1 MKPKWRR
8 DRDGKETE
16 MATKTKR
23 RRNSDN
29 DETLGNEID
38 GDETKKATTSF
49 NSGHH
54 FQHQIQFQRT
64 QFPCLNLEPLSEL
77 KSGTTFR
84 AQS

>member
-8 DRDGKETE
+8 ARDCKEIE
-16 MATKTKR
+16 MATKPKR

-29 DETLGNEID
+29 DEAHGNEID
-38 GDETKKATTSF
+38 GDETKKATTPC
-49 NSGHH
+49 NSGLY
-54 FQHQIQFQRT
+54 FQHQIQFQRKL
-64 QFPCLNLEPLSEL
+64 FPCLNLEPLSEL